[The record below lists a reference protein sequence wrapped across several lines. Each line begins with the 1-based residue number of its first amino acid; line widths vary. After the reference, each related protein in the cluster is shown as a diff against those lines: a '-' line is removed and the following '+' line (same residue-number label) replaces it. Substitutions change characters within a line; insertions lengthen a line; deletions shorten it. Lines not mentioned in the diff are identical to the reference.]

1 VKERTLTRSDF
12 LKVAGAG
19 AAGATMLGAAGC
31 GPLANSFTQVP
42 EEYLPSGG
50 SRMNVILVIID
61 SLRRD
66 HLGVYGNDWIK
77 TPNLDALAK
86 ESLRFD
92 RSYPESM
99 PTILARRAIHTG
111 IRTFPFRNWQKWYD
125 EDVALWGWQP
135 IPRDQ
140 TTLGEILLGEGF
152 YNLMVTDTL
161 HQFRPF
167 YDMHRGF
174 HAFDFIRGQ
183 ERDYFRPQSPASE
196 KKMENTLVGGP
207 SAGHSAEI
215 MRQYWANTLG
225 RQGEEDWFAPQVFTK
240 AAEYLEM
247 AKESQPFFML
257 VDNYDPHEPWDPP
270 QKYIDLYSDGFDGP
284 EPVTSSSGPSDWLT
298 EKQLKRMHARYSA
311 EVTMADHWLGH
322 FLDKAQGLGL
332 LDNTMLIVLSDHGHA
347 FGEHGYAGKVAGALY
362 PELTD
367 TIFFIRHPGGKGA
380 GESSDH
386 YASTHDVAPTI
397 LGAMGVEPHPQMGGQ
412 DLSVVLD
419 GKEPSP
425 RTHFTAGYHD
435 HVVTRDEKYAM
446 FCLYDGSDPHLF
458 DLENDAAMD
467 KNIASSNPD
476 VVKKMFNEYI
486 IKDAGGPLPH
496 Y

>member
-1 VKERTLTRSDF
+1 MKERTLTRRDF

-31 GPLANSFTQVP
+31 GSLANSFTQVP
-42 EEYLPSGG
+42 DEYLPSGG

-77 TPNLDALAK
+77 TPNLDALARD
-86 ESLRFD
+86 SLRFD
-92 RSYPESM
+92 RSYPESL

-111 IRTFPFRNWQKWYD
+111 IRTFPFRDWQKWYD
-125 EDVALWGWQP
+125 EDVNLWGWQP
-135 IPRDQ
+135 IPRGQ
-140 TTLGEILLGEGF
+140 VTLGEILLGEGF

-183 ERDYFRPQSPASE
+183 ERDLFRPPSPASE
-196 KKMENTLVGGP
+196 KKMENTLIGGP
-207 SAGHSAEI
+207 SAAHSEEI
-215 MRQYWANTLG
+215 MHQYYANTVG
-225 RQGEEDWFAPQVFTK
+225 RQSEEDWFSPQVFTK

-270 QKYIDLYSDGFDGP
+270 QKYIDLYSDGYEGP

-298 EKQLKRMHARYSA
+298 ESQLRRMHARYSA

-322 FLDKAQGLGL
+322 FLDKAQDLGI

-380 GESSDH
+380 DQTSDH

-397 LGAMGVEPHPQMGGQ
+397 LGFLDLEQSEPMDGE
-412 DLSVVLD
+412 DLSVILD
-419 GKEPSP
+419 GKEPEM
-425 RTHFTAGYHD
+425 RDHLTLGYGQ
-435 HVVTRDEKYAM
+435 HVWCRDEQRVM
-446 FCLYDGSDPHLF
+446 FCRNDGEGARLYDALNDPEHRK
-458 DLENDAAMD
+458 DLAQDEPETVQRMYE
-467 KNIASSNPD
+467 
-476 VVKKMFNEYI
+476 EYAL
-486 IKDAGGPLPH
+486 KDAGGPLLA

>member
-1 VKERTLTRSDF
+1 
-12 LKVAGAG
+12 
-19 AAGATMLGAAGC
+19 MLGAAGC
-31 GPLANSFTQVP
+31 GSLANRFTQVP
-42 EEYLPSGG
+42 DEYLPSGG

-92 RSYPESM
+92 RSHPESL

-111 IRTFPFRNWQKWYD
+111 IRTFPFRDWHKWYE
-125 EDVALWGWQP
+125 EDVNLWGWQP
-135 IPRDQ
+135 IPQ
-140 TTLGEILLGEGF
+140 GQVTLAEILLAEGF
-152 YNLMVTDTL
+152 YNLIVTDTL

-196 KKMENTLVGGP
+196 KKMKNTLIGGP
-207 SAGHSAEI
+207 SAEHAEEI

-270 QKYIDLYSDGFDGP
+270 QKYIDLYSDGFSGP

-298 EKQLKRMHARYSA
+298 ESQLKRMHARYSA
-311 EVTMADHWLGH
+311 EVTMADYWLGH
-322 FLDKAQGLGL
+322 FLDKAEGLG
-332 LDNTMLIVLSDHGHA
+332 
-347 FGEHGYAGKVAGALY
+347 
-362 PELTD
+362 
-367 TIFFIRHPGGKGA
+367 
-380 GESSDH
+380 
-386 YASTHDVAPTI
+386 I
-397 LGAMGVEPHPQMGGQ
+397 LGAMGLEPHPQMGGQ
-412 DLSVVLD
+412 DLSIVLD
-419 GKEPSP
+419 GKEPDLRP
-425 RTHFTAGYHD
+425 HFTAGYHD
-435 HVVTRDEKYAM
+435 HVWTRDEKYAM
-446 FCLYDGSDPHLF
+446 FCLYNGLDPYLF
-458 DLENDAAMD
+458 DLENDPKMD

-476 VVKKMFNEYI
+476 VVKKMFDEYI
-486 IKDAGGPLPH
+486 IRDAGGPLPH